1 MTDNRITIDDIAR
14 ELGISKTT
22 VSRAISGKG
31 RIGPATREKV
41 LAYIKEHDY
50 RPNPLAKGLAQSK
63 TYNIAWVFPGDSQV
77 TELPFFQKCMLGVSD
92 VAASQDND
100 ILLCMVYEDDR
111 SNLERIVKNRK
122 VDGVILARTL
132 FKDPCVEFLLQSRI
146 PFVTI
151 GSTPY
156 KNVFQIDNDH
166 IGACKEL
173 TEVLL
178 LKGMKNIALI
188 GGNENHVV
196 NRSRRDGYL
205 KAFSELN
212 IPVNNDIIYMN
223 SDSKPMVVRAVT
235 DALDKEVDC
244 ILCTDDMIT
253 EFALDE
259 IRKQR
264 LSIPDDIRIASF
276 YNSPVLENHRPAIT
290 SLDYDPKQ
298 IGAEACNT
306 LFALMN
312 GEDIPKKRLLQYDV
326 TLKRSTQ

>member
-14 ELGISKTT
+14 DLGISKTT

-63 TYNIAWVFPGDSQV
+63 TYNIAWVIPGDSAV

-92 VAASQDND
+92 VAANNDND
-100 ILLCMVYEDDR
+100 ILICMVYDDDR

-122 VDGVILARTL
+122 VDGVVLARTL

-166 IGACKEL
+166 VGACKEL
-173 TEVLL
+173 TAVLL

-188 GGNENHVV
+188 GGSENHVV

-205 KAFSELN
+205 KAFSELK

-223 SDSKPMVVRAVT
+223 SDTKAQVVRSVN

-244 ILCTDDMIT
+244 ILCADDMIT
-253 EFALDE
+253 EFALEE
-259 IRKQR
+259 IRKQGA
-264 LSIPDDIRIASF
+264 SIPDDIKIASF
-276 YNSPVLENHRPAIT
+276 YNSPILESYSPAIT
-290 SLDYDPKQ
+290 TLDYDPKQ
-298 IGAEACNT
+298 LGAEACAT
-306 LFALMN
+306 LFSLMN
-312 GEDIPKKRLLQYDV
+312 GEDIPKKKLLQYDV

>member
-1 MTDNRITIDDIAR
+1 MTDDRITIDDIAR
-14 ELGISKTT
+14 DLGISKTT

-63 TYNIAWVFPGDSQV
+63 TYNIAWVIPGDSAV

-92 VAASQDND
+92 VAASRDND
-100 ILLCMVYEDDR
+100 ILLCMVYDDDR
-111 SNLERIVKNRK
+111 SNLERIVRNRK

-166 IGACKEL
+166 VGACKEL
-173 TEVLL
+173 TAVLL

-205 KAFSELN
+205 KAFNDLK
-212 IPVNNDIIYMN
+212 IPVNSDIIYMN
-223 SDSKPMVVRAVT
+223 SDTKSQVVRAVS
-235 DALDKEVDC
+235 DALDKSVDC

-259 IRKQR
+259 IRKQGMT
-264 LSIPDDIRIASF
+264 IPDDIRIASF
-276 YNSPVLENHRPAIT
+276 YNSPLLESYRPAIT
-290 SLDYDPKQ
+290 TLDYDPKLL
-298 IGAEACNT
+298 GVEACNT
-306 LFALMN
+306 LFSLMS

>member
-1 MTDNRITIDDIAR
+1 M
-14 ELGISKTT
+14 
-22 VSRAISGKG
+22 
-31 RIGPATREKV
+31 
-41 LAYIKEHDY
+41 
-50 RPNPLAKGLAQSK
+50 
-63 TYNIAWVFPGDSQV
+63 
-77 TELPFFQKCMLGVSD
+77 
-92 VAASQDND
+92 
-100 ILLCMVYEDDR
+100 
-111 SNLERIVKNRK
+111 
-122 VDGVILARTL
+122 
-132 FKDPCVEFLLQSRI
+132 
-146 PFVTI
+146 
-151 GSTPY
+151 
-156 KNVFQIDNDH
+156 
-166 IGACKEL
+166 
-173 TEVLL
+173 
-178 LKGMKNIALI
+178 
-188 GGNENHVV
+188 V

-259 IRKQR
+259 IRKQG

>member
-1 MTDNRITIDDIAR
+1 MTDERITIDDIAR
-14 ELGISKTT
+14 DLGISKTT

-63 TYNIAWVFPGDSQV
+63 TYNIAWVIPGDSSV

-100 ILLCMVYEDDR
+100 ILLCMVYDDDR
-111 SNLERIVKNRK
+111 SNLERIVRNRK

-166 IGACKEL
+166 VGACKEL
-173 TEVLL
+173 TAVLL

-205 KAFSELN
+205 KAFNDLK
-212 IPVNNDIIYMN
+212 IPVNSDIIYMN
-223 SDSKPMVVRAVT
+223 SDTKSQVVRAVS
-235 DALDKEVDC
+235 DALDKSVDC

-259 IRKQR
+259 IRKQGMT
-264 LSIPDDIRIASF
+264 IPDDIRIASF
-276 YNSPVLENHRPAIT
+276 YNSPLLESYRPAIT
-290 SLDYDPKQ
+290 TLDYDPKLL
-298 IGAEACNT
+298 GSEACNT
-306 LFALMN
+306 LFSLMS

-326 TLKRSTQ
+326 TIKRSTQ